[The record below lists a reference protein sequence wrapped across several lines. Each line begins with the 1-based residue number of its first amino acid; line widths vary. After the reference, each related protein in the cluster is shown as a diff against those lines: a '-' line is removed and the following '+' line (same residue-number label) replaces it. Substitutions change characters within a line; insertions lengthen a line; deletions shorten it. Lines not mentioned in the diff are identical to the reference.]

1 MSAHVWST
9 CLLSQIFH
17 KLPHSPTKACI
28 SVYYF
33 ICILFYLCIL
43 FFQTFGGSHNIIFPP
58 SQFFFGED
66 WKRNLCFKITFVFL
80 KRFNFIPF
88 ELPVKKSSYGRASMK
103 GTGFPM
109 SLANSL
115 ISKEGELILQVDTNS
130 IFFVSFWWLMS
141 LPCVKSQLWLPKKVI
156 CFFRII
162 SDLSILM

>member
-66 WKRNLCFKITFVFL
+66 WKRNLCFKINFVFL

-88 ELPVKKSSYGRASMK
+88 ELPVKKSSYGTASMK

-130 IFFVSFWWLMS
+130 IFFCFFLMINVIAM
-141 LPCVKSQLWLPKKVI
+141 CKEWTMTPKKSNL
-156 CFFRII
+156 FF
-162 SDLSILM
+162 

>member
-58 SQFFFGED
+58 SQFFFGKD

-88 ELPVKKSSYGRASMK
+88 ELPVKKSSYGTASMK

-130 IFFVSFWWLMS
+130 FFLFVCFFLMINVVAMCKES
-141 LPCVKSQLWLPKKVI
+141 TMTPKKSNL
-156 CFFRII
+156 FF
-162 SDLSILM
+162 

>member
-17 KLPHSPTKACI
+17 KLPHSSNKACI

-66 WKRNLCFKITFVFL
+66 WKRNLCFKINFVFL

-130 IFFVSFWWLMS
+130 IFFCFFFMINVIAMCKESTMT
-141 LPCVKSQLWLPKKVI
+141 PKKSNL
-156 CFFRII
+156 FF
-162 SDLSILM
+162 